1 MNNKKK
7 RIFDIIQI
15 GYAGDVASRTFDIA
29 ITAAIIINL
38 FIAIFDTFEQS
49 IPYQPVLDVI
59 EWITVIGFTIEYILR
74 VWTAEYLYPNKCTG
88 IARIKYIF
96 SGSGIVDLLSFL
108 PNYLPVF
115 FPAGAVDA
123 ADLDARLGLQLIPG
137 VRVIRIL
144 RIFRVNSYY
153 DALNVIT
160 EVIRR
165 KWDQILSSVFII
177 VMLIIASSLCMYSL
191 EHEAQPEVFKNA
203 FSGIWWSVS
212 TLLTVGYGDIYPVT
226 VLGKM
231 FSIIITFLG
240 VGMVAIPTG
249 ILSAG
254 FVEQYSLIKKSTDYL
269 MEKELKF
276 IKLIITKD
284 HNWNEK
290 KVCELSLPR
299 GLILAAVL
307 RNGET
312 LMPKGD
318 MKLFEGDCVVIGA
331 RDCDVNVDVNLK
343 QVELREHHPWV
354 GHKIKELDISRH
366 TLIVMIRRGD
376 NAIVPNGDT
385 LIKSGDIV
393 FVFSKRYMADAQTIS
408 V

>member
-1 MNNKKK
+1 MVNNKKK

-49 IPYQPVLDVI
+49 ITY
-59 EWITVIGFTIEYILR
+59 
-74 VWTAEYLYPNKCTG
+74 
-88 IARIKYIF
+88 
-96 SGSGIVDLLSFL
+96 
-108 PNYLPVF
+108 
-115 FPAGAVDA
+115 
-123 ADLDARLGLQLIPG
+123 
-137 VRVIRIL
+137 
-144 RIFRVNSYY
+144 
-153 DALNVIT
+153 
-160 EVIRR
+160 
-165 KWDQILSSVFII
+165 
-177 VMLIIASSLCMYSL
+177 
-191 EHEAQPEVFKNA
+191 QPEVFKNA

-212 TLLTVGYGDIYPVT
+212 TLITVGYGDIYPVT

-290 KVCELSLPR
+290 KVCELNIPR

-307 RNGET
+307 RNGE
-312 LMPKGD
+312 
-318 MKLFEGDCVVIGA
+318 
-331 RDCDVNVDVNLK
+331 
-343 QVELREHHPWV
+343 
-354 GHKIKELDISRH
+354 
-366 TLIVMIRRGD
+366 
-376 NAIVPNGDT
+376 T

>member
-7 RIFDIIQI
+7 RIFDIIQT

-49 IPYQPVLDVI
+49 ITY
-59 EWITVIGFTIEYILR
+59 
-74 VWTAEYLYPNKCTG
+74 
-88 IARIKYIF
+88 
-96 SGSGIVDLLSFL
+96 
-108 PNYLPVF
+108 
-115 FPAGAVDA
+115 
-123 ADLDARLGLQLIPG
+123 
-137 VRVIRIL
+137 
-144 RIFRVNSYY
+144 
-153 DALNVIT
+153 
-160 EVIRR
+160 
-165 KWDQILSSVFII
+165 
-177 VMLIIASSLCMYSL
+177 
-191 EHEAQPEVFKNA
+191 QPEVFKNA

-290 KVCELSLPR
+290 KVCELNIPR

-307 RNGET
+307 RNGE
-312 LMPKGD
+312 
-318 MKLFEGDCVVIGA
+318 
-331 RDCDVNVDVNLK
+331 
-343 QVELREHHPWV
+343 
-354 GHKIKELDISRH
+354 
-366 TLIVMIRRGD
+366 
-376 NAIVPNGDT
+376 T